1 MRWAQMTVACAPE
14 AVEAVSYAFL
24 QAGCG
29 GVMQTGADPV
39 FVQGSLPVA
48 DELTARI
55 EGLRAHLARLPEF
68 GLPALRDG
76 LTLEYAEDEDWANAW
91 KQYFK
96 PLRLGRRLV
105 VKPSW
110 EAYTPNEDEL
120 GLELDPGMA
129 FGTGGHP
136 TTQLCLQALEEHVT
150 PGMAVADIGTGSGIL
165 AIAAANLGAVRV
177 VATDIDT
184 LPRKIAREN
193 VERNGLEGVISILEM
208 DAFDA
213 QAKDCDLIV
222 ANIVA
227 NTIIELA
234 PSVAPR
240 LNPGGIFI
248 ASGIVEEHH
257 DLVRDA
263 LAAVGLTLLE
273 TRRED
278 IWVCLVTQLN
288 EVRLDAEPLSEAART
303 LPPLTRADH
312 DWAS

>member
-1 MRWAQMTVACAPE
+1 MRWAEMTVQCAPE
-14 AVEAVSYAFL
+14 SVDAVSYAFL

-29 GVMQTGADPV
+29 GVMLTGENPV
-39 FVQGSLPVA
+39 TIQGSLPVS

-55 EGLRAHLARLPEF
+55 DGLRKHLDRFPEF
-68 GLPALRDG
+68 GLPPPLDG
-76 LTLEYAEDEDWANAW
+76 LTLRYAEDEDWANAW

-96 PLRLGRRLV
+96 PLHLGRRLV

-110 EAYTPNEDEL
+110 EAYTPSEDEL
-120 GLELDPGMA
+120 VLELDPGMA

-136 TTQLCLQALEEHVT
+136 TTQLCLQALEERIT
-150 PGMAVADIGTGSGIL
+150 PGMTVADIGTGSGIL
-165 AIAAANLGAVRV
+165 AIAAANLGASCVY
-177 VATDIDT
+177 ATDIDA

-193 VERNGLEGVISILEM
+193 VISNHLESVIRILEG

-213 QAKDCDLIV
+213 QAKDCDLVV

-234 PSVAPR
+234 PSIAPR
-240 LNPGGIFI
+240 LKSGGIFI

-263 LAAVGLTLLE
+263 LAAVGLAPVE
-273 TRRED
+273 TKTED
-278 IWVCLVTQLN
+278 IWVCLISRR
-288 EVRLDAEPLSEAART
+288 EEAPADTGALARAANA
-303 LPPLTRADH
+303 LPPR
-312 DWAS
+312 S